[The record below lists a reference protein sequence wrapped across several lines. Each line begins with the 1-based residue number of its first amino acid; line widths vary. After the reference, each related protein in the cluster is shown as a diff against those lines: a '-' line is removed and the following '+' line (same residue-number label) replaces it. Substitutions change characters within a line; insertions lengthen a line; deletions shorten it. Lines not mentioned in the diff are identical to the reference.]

1 MLNRENL
8 VYFVISIF
16 LFGLELILLSVFKKD
31 SRYEMLLVESFFL
44 SYFLL
49 TVFVLTR
56 FVDLKIEYTGFAFL
70 GLMLLKMILTVG
82 FLSYLLDG
90 AKNQKVTILLV
101 LVAYFKYLIFS
112 ILITLKRLNV
122 RNR

>member
-90 AKNQKVTILLV
+90 AKNQKITILLV
-101 LVAYFKYLIFS
+101 LVPYFKYLIFS